1 MRTLVSV
8 FIGLFILTLFACDS
22 NDSPVIEKVEVNKT
36 EVEPGG
42 EVAINVIAND
52 EDGDKLTYEYEISAG
67 EVVGSG
73 SIVIWK
79 APQNEGTQFIKVT
92 VSDGDKWDQ
101 ASVTMEVTKGKGDD
115 QS

>member
-1 MRTLVSV
+1 MRTSVLVLISLSAV
-8 FIGLFILTLFACDS
+8 IFFGCDT

-42 EVAINVIAND
+42 EVAINVIAKD

-67 EVVGSG
+67 EIVGSG
-73 SIVIWK
+73 SIVMWK
-79 APQNEGTQFIKVT
+79 APQEEGTHFIKVT

-101 ASVTMEVTKGKGDD
+101 ESVTMEVTTGEGND
-115 QS
+115 